1 VYNIRHF
8 NHNRNTPL
16 STDDIETIK
25 AQIEETE
32 QTAAQLRA
40 ELESRRQAA
49 KSQVIEEIRARMAEY
64 GISADELG
72 KKRVKKAARAEIGG
86 YRDIETGQV
95 YTGKGKRPT
104 WLNARLAQTGLEIG
118 AYREQYMARV
128 Q

>member
-1 VYNIRHF
+1 
-8 NHNRNTPL
+8 L
-16 STDDIETIK
+16 STEIESIK

-32 QTAAQLRA
+32 QTAAQLRT
-40 ELESRRQAA
+40 ELEARRQAA
-49 KSQVIEEIRARMAEY
+49 KASVIEEIRARMAEY

-72 KKRVKKAARAEIGG
+72 KKRHGKKAARAEIGG